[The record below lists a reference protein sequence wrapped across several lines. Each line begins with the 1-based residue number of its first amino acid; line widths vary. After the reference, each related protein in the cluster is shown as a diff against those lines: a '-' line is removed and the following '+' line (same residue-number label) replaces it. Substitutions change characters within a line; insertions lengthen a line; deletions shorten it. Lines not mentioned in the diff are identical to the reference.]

1 MDLDYI
7 KSRIHEIMLKR
18 IAMGAGEGM
27 YGESMHGYGDGY
39 GEGYRRKR
47 VTRKRKHHDEMHIL
61 PIVVKAGMRHSK
73 GAGEGYRKRRAT
85 RRRHSDEVHILPVDM
100 GMGEGYRRKRTAKR
114 RHTRGA
120 GVGAGVLVG
129 GKRRRH
135 PGQKKHNPWL
145 EFLKCFREKHR
156 GMPLKNLMEA
166 ASREYNK

>member
-85 RRRHSDEVHILPVDM
+85 RRRHSDEVRR
-100 GMGEGYRRKRTAKR
+100 YRQLIWEWEKVIDEREQQKEDIQEE
-114 RHTRGA
+114 
-120 GVGAGVLVG
+120 LV
-129 GKRRRH
+129 
-135 PGQKKHNPWL
+135 
-145 EFLKCFREKHR
+145 
-156 GMPLKNLMEA
+156 
-166 ASREYNK
+166 